1 MGYNNLHKFNKVFK
15 MQEVPMTDAEIRA
28 KYDRTAP
35 KPQLVDD
42 SSSNATPAVM
52 PKPVKKQTNFSKI
65 LNTVAKAVAAP
76 PALKVLSLGAK
87 AVSTAIS
94 AYKNKK

>member
-1 MGYNNLHKFNKVFK
+1 MGYNNLHKFDKVFK
-15 MQEVPMTDAEIRA
+15 MSHENMTEAEIRA

-35 KPQLVDD
+35 KPQPVDD
-42 SSSNATPAVM
+42 SSPNATPAVM

-76 PALKVLSLGAK
+76 PAHRIFSLGAK
-87 AVSTAIS
+87 AINTAIS
-94 AYKNKK
+94 TYKNKK